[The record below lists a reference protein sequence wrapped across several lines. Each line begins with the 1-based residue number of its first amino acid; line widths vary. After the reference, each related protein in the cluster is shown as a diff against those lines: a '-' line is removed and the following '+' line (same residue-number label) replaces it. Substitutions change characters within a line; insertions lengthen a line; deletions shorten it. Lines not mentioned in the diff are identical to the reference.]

1 MVICTLIIA
10 ILLLSFT
17 WIELVLLQ
25 IIGLQYE
32 SNQALIMFFIV
43 YIFSDFPLSLIVD
56 SIPKALKSL
65 DLIQTSKGWIPFILD
80 AGKTYILIMTIDY
93 FMDPIMIS
101 WQGVFLFA
109 IVSGSIG
116 LKIKKDDPEPPSYSE
131 ATKSLKNSE

>member
-1 MVICTLIIA
+1 MCTWIIA

-17 WIELVLLQ
+17 WLELVLLQ
-25 IIGLQYE
+25 IVGLQYE

-43 YIFSDFPLSLIVD
+43 YIFTDLPLSLIVD
-56 SIPKALKSL
+56 NIPKALKSL
-65 DLIQTSKGWIPFILD
+65 DLIQTSKGWIPFLFD

-93 FMDPIMIS
+93 FMESITIS

-109 IVSGSIG
+109 IIRGSIG

-131 ATKSLKNSE
+131 VTKSLKNSE